1 MPKPRILLVFSY
13 PERDVLAW
21 PYRGFNFKKRI
32 DELTEKLEKSC
43 SGIDF
48 IPSAVRNKEETEEL
62 IKQSNEF
69 DGIVNY
75 AIGSDSGTP
84 IIIARSG
91 KPAILVDDLYGAAD
105 DVLIACSFARRS
117 KFPVI
122 GVASSDF
129 RDVVNSIK
137 LLKIK
142 KSLSAAKILIIAD
155 DAGMRRIP
163 QYPSHLKEIYGPDQ
177 VDVKAQAERIKNLFG
192 IEIVGMGFEEI
203 NNYYK
208 NVSSQE
214 AEKWADKWIN
224 EASKIVEPT
233 SAEIIKS
240 AKLFLALKKVIEDKN
255 ADAITIDCYGNFDKL
270 PAYPCLAFFQLNNE
284 GFTAVCEADLS
295 STIVQL
301 LIRYL
306 TKEMLGESRPGFVND
321 PVIDFGTGRIIYS
334 HCTATNR
341 VFGPN
346 NPPNKYLIRSHAE
359 MKEGVAVQ
367 SLMPCK
373 EKITTIQIHFMGNPV
388 MVIHQGK
395 TVANEDVERGCR
407 TKLSS
412 KANVEKIW
420 ANWNRQGEIIV
431 PAHWHRVTVYG
442 DWRKQLQDLATL
454 MEIDIFEED
463 KV

>member
-1 MPKPRILLVFSY
+1 MSKPRILLVFSH
-13 PERDVLAW
+13 PQKDVLAW

-43 SGIDF
+43 PGIDF
-48 IPSAVRNKEETEEL
+48 TSAVVRSEEETEDL

-75 AIGSDSGTP
+75 TIGSDSGTP
-84 IIIARSG
+84 ITIARSG

-105 DVLIACSFARRS
+105 DVLIACSFAKRNR
-117 KFPVI
+117 FPVI
-122 GVASSDF
+122 GIASSNF
-129 RDVVNSIK
+129 KDVINLVK
-137 LLKIK
+137 LFKIK
-142 KSLSAAKILIIAD
+142 KKLSEAKILIIAGNG
-155 DAGMRRIP
+155 GMRRVP
-163 QYPSHLKEIYGPDQ
+163 QYPSHLKEIYGPAQ
-177 VDVKAQAERIKNLFG
+177 EDVKAQADRVKELFG
-192 IEIVGMGFEEI
+192 IEIIGMDFEEL
-203 NNYYK
+203 NNYYG
-208 NVSSQE
+208 NISEQE
-214 AEKWADKWIN
+214 AERWADKWIN
-224 EASKIVEPT
+224 EALRVVEPT
-233 SAEIIKS
+233 RVEIIKS
-240 AKLFLALKKVIEDKN
+240 AKLYLALKKAIEEKE

-295 STIVQL
+295 STITQL

-306 TKEMLGESRPGFVND
+306 TKETLGESRPGFVND
-321 PVIDFGTGRIIYS
+321 PVIDFGTRRIIYA

-341 VFGPN
+341 VFGPS
-346 NPPNKYLIRSHAE
+346 NPPNQYLIRTHAE

-367 SLMPCK
+367 SLMPC
-373 EKITTIQIHFMGNPV
+373 EKKVTTVQIHFMGKPV
-388 MVIHQGK
+388 IVIHQGK

-407 TKLSS
+407 TKLAS

-420 ANWNRQGEIIV
+420 ANWNKQGEIIV

-442 DWRKQLQDLATL
+442 DWRKQLQDLVTL
-454 MEIDIFEED
+454 MGISIFEED